1 MQQTKEHLLLA
12 KQIGIRHL
20 IIFINKCDLV
30 DEMLKELVRD
40 EIREILKKYDFDPAS
55 VPIIEG
61 SALCAIEGKETFF
74 FFQGSALQYVLF
86 FFFSFI
92 LSVPYSTCR

>member
-20 IIFINKCDLV
+20 IVYVNKCDLV
-30 DEMLKELVRD
+30 DDMVKELVRE
-40 EIREILKKYDFDPAS
+40 EIREILKKFEFDPET

-61 SALCAIEGKETFF
+61 SALCAVEGKKFF
-74 FFQGSALQYVLF
+74 WIKLKNDPGEK
-86 FFFSFI
+86 I
-92 LSVPYSTCR
+92 T